1 MPGESWG
8 RPQGGDI
15 LWRTQRS
22 RNLTAMSSLEN
33 LSHENRTF
41 PPSAAFAAAANA
53 QASLYEEAKLDRLAF
68 WERQADYLH
77 WDRKWESVLEWQAP
91 DAQWFLGGKLNAAYN
106 CLDRHV
112 LEGRGDRVAFF
123 FEGEPGDTRRI
134 TYTQMLLE
142 VKKAAN
148 ALLELGVSAGDRVAI
163 YMPMIPEAAVAM
175 LACARIGAA
184 HSVVFGGFS
193 AEALKS
199 RILDADATLV
209 ITSDGGYRKGSSF
222 PLKPVVDEALAGSDH
237 NVKKVLVVKR
247 TGQDTPWS
255 AGRDIW
261 WHEIVDRQSAEHTAA
276 SFDAEQVLFILY
288 TSGTTAKPK
297 GIFHT
302 TGGYLTQ
309 TAYTHRAVFDL
320 KPESDVYWCTADI
333 GWITGHSYV
342 VYGPMING
350 ATQVMYE
357 GTPDS
362 PTKHRIFQLI
372 EKYRVSI
379 LYTAPTLIRTWMKWG
394 DEYPADSDL
403 TSLRLLGSVGEPI
416 NPEAW
421 MWYREVIGGDKC
433 PIVDTWWQTETGGVM
448 ISPLPGVTATKPGS
462 AMAALPG
469 ISAKVVDDEGNEVEN
484 GGGGYLVLTEPWP
497 AMLRGVW
504 GEPARYQET
513 YWSRFPG
520 KYFAG
525 DGAKLDDDGAIWLL
539 GRVDDVMNISGHRI
553 STTEVES
560 SLVSHPNVA
569 EAAVVGANDPM
580 TGQAIVAF
588 VILRGGVPSAGGE
601 ELIKD
606 LKAHVTKEIGAI
618 ARPKQILV
626 VAELPKTRSG
636 KIMRRLLRDVAE
648 DRAVGDSTTLADP
661 NIMKLIGEGLKS
673 GKSED

>member
-1 MPGESWG
+1 
-8 RPQGGDI
+8 
-15 LWRTQRS
+15 
-22 RNLTAMSSLEN
+22 MSSLEN

-41 PPSAAFAAAANA
+41 PPSPEFVAQANA
-53 QASLYEEAKLDRLAF
+53 KPELYKEANEDRLAF
-68 WERQADYLH
+68 WARQADYLH
-77 WDRKWESVLEWQAP
+77 WDRKWDQVLEWEVPFAK
-91 DAQWFLGGKLNAAYN
+91 WFVGGKLNASYN

-112 LEGRGDRVAFF
+112 IEGRGDRVAFY
-123 FEGEPGDTRRI
+123 FEGEPGDTRTI
-134 TYTQMLLE
+134 TYAQALHE
-142 VKKAAN
+142 VKKTAN
-148 ALLELGVSAGDRVAI
+148 ALTELGVKAGDRVAI
-163 YMPMIPEAAVAM
+163 YLPMIPEAAIAM

-193 AEALKS
+193 ADALIS
-199 RILDADATLV
+199 RIQDADATLV
-209 ITSDGGYRKGSSF
+209 ITSDGGFRKGSPF
-222 PLKPVVDEALAGSDH
+222 PLKPVVDEALAAGNH
-237 NVKKVLVVKR
+237 RVKNVLVVKR
-247 TGQDTPWS
+247 TGQDVEWQ

-261 WHEIVDRQSAEHTAA
+261 WHEIVDRQNPEHIAQ
-276 SFDAEQVLFILY
+276 SFDSEHILFILY

-309 TAYTHRAVFDL
+309 TSFTHRAVFDL
-320 KPESDVYWCTADI
+320 KAERDVFWCTADI
-333 GWITGHSYV
+333 GWVTGHSYV

-362 PTKHRIFQLI
+362 PTKHRLFQLI
-372 EKYRVSI
+372 EKYKVSI

-394 DEYPADSDL
+394 EEYPADSDL
-403 TSLRLLGSVGEPI
+403 TSLRILGSVGEPI

-421 MWYREVIGGDKC
+421 MWYREIIGGNNC
-433 PIVDTWWQTETGGVM
+433 PIVDTWWQTETGGMM

-469 ISAKVVDDEGNEVEN
+469 IGAKVVDDEGLEVEN
-484 GGGGYLVLTEPWP
+484 GKGGYLVLTEPWP
-497 AMLRGVW
+497 AMLRGIW
-504 GEPARYQET
+504 GEPDRYQET

-525 DGAKLDDDGAIWLL
+525 DGAKLDEDGAIWLL
-539 GRVDDVMNISGHRI
+539 GRVDDVMNVSGHRI

-560 SLVSHPNVA
+560 SLVSHHNVA
-569 EAAVVGANDPM
+569 EAAVVGANDAM

-588 VILRGGVPSAGGE
+588 VILRGGIPSVGGD

-626 VAELPKTRSG
+626 VNELPKTRSG

-648 DRAVGDSTTLADP
+648 HRAVGDSTTLADP
-661 NIMKLIGEGLKS
+661 NVMKLIGEGLQS